1 MSLMETMTMAA
12 HDPNPLTSSTLRPAR
27 PRRHATAERHS
38 GVHAAYRR
46 LSAAVEHMDAAALE
60 REFTENAVLI
70 APDAT
75 ALEGAASIAA
85 WSEAFFRGA
94 REDGM
99 RLGLAL
105 DVAERDVQTDVVL
118 DQGTYVLAGRIAAAE
133 LALRS
138 GRFLAVFRRAN
149 GSGDYHLDAAS
160 ILPLLSA
167 IRDPGPPH

>member
-1 MSLMETMTMAA
+1 LSLMEAMTMAA
-12 HDPNPLTSSTLRPAR
+12 HDPDAPTGWTLWQAR
-27 PRRHATAERHS
+27 PRRHATVARRS
-38 GVHAAYRR
+38 RVDAAYRR
-46 LSAAVEHMDAAALE
+46 LSAAVELMDAAALE

-85 WSEAFFRGA
+85 WSEALFRGA

-105 DVAERDVQTDVVL
+105 DVAERDVQSDVVL
-118 DQGTYVLAGRIAAAE
+118 DQGTYVLAGRIAATE

-149 GSGDYHLDAAS
+149 GSLDYHLDAAS
-160 ILPLLSA
+160 ILPLLST